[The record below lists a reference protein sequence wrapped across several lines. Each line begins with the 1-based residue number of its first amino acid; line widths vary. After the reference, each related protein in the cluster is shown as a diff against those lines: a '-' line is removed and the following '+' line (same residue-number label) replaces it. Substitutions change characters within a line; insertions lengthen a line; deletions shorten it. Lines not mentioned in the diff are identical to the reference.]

1 MQMLKDFF
9 SFNKNIKVILD
20 FKHSFCSN
28 SQNRFMKKLFI
39 PLFLLILINCNKSG
53 KQQEI
58 KSDLVEIISEDK
70 AMDMNAP
77 PAQEI
82 QVDAMVS
89 AKAVNTEPKSSPS
102 QSNNV
107 IVKKIIKNGDLDIQV
122 GDIKKAH
129 QQVNEIIKSNNAY
142 IQTERFNNTDIDERQ
157 FFTIRV
163 PHKNFDGLINSF
175 SNGIGSVLSKNIA
188 SDDVTEEYTDVSIK
202 LANKKIYLEKYR
214 DMLRSAKTTKDMLEI
229 QENIR
234 ELEDEIDVAEG
245 RLRFIDDRVNYSTLN
260 LMLYKEKVRS
270 SATSKIGFGNR
281 FGDSFTEGWNSFVAF
296 FLGIISL
303 WPFFLLIPIVIL
315 VWKKWRNRKKKE

>member
-1 MQMLKDFF
+1 
-9 SFNKNIKVILD
+9 
-20 FKHSFCSN
+20 
-28 SQNRFMKKLFI
+28 MKKLFI

-53 KQQEI
+53 NQQEI

-70 AMDMNAP
+70 AMDMNAS

-89 AKAVNTEPKSSPS
+89 AKAVDNEPRTSKTQNTIS
-102 QSNNV
+102 
-107 IVKKIIKNGDLDIQV
+107 KKIIKNGDLDIQV

-129 QQVNEIIKSNNAY
+129 QQVNEIVKSNNAY
-142 IQTERFNNTDIDERQ
+142 VQTERFNNTDIDEKQ

-163 PHKNFDGLINSF
+163 PHKNFDALINSF

-234 ELEDEIDVAEG
+234 ELEDEIDIAEG